1 MATARF
7 ELSPDASDSVSTT
20 PLAPAAGGGLRKR
33 LPAVERRALIL
44 EVARTLFARN
54 GFQGT
59 GMTEIAAAAGCSEPI
74 IYKHFASK
82 QALFAAVIE
91 ECALELRTVLDETL
105 AGSPDPLAAYAAF
118 ARRLVSEPRLIE
130 ITRLRTLAL
139 SLVHE
144 PVIHEALLRVSKLM
158 RGRWT
163 AILEEGQRNGTVRT
177 DIVAEH
183 VCLFGLGV
191 SLTAGYLQALG
202 GDPALAK
209 LPVMLDTMIG
219 LLRPPMTEGGEPL

>member
-1 MATARF
+1 V
-7 ELSPDASDSVSTT
+7 ASAPST
-20 PLAPAAGGGLRKR
+20 RKR

-54 GFQGT
+54 GFHATGT
-59 GMTEIAAAAGCSEPI
+59 TEIAEAAGCSEPI

-91 ECALELRTVLDETL
+91 ECALELRGMLDQTVSEH
-105 AGSPDPLAAYAAF
+105 ADPLEAYATF
-118 ARRLVSEPRLIE
+118 AQRLVSEPRFIE

-144 PVIHEALLRVSKLM
+144 PVIYEALVRVSEMM

-163 AILEEGQRNGTVRT
+163 AILEEGQRIGTVRG

-183 VCLFGLGV
+183 VCLLGLGV

-202 GDPALAK
+202 GDAALAK
-209 LPVMLDTMIG
+209 LPVMLDTMIA
-219 LLRPPMTEGGEPL
+219 LLRPPTPEGGAPV

>member
-1 MATARF
+1 VHP
-7 ELSPDASDSVSTT
+7 PDASAS
-20 PLAPAAGGGLRKR
+20 PLRRR
-33 LPAVERRALIL
+33 LPALERRALIL

-54 GFQGT
+54 GFHGT
-59 GMTEIAAAAGCSEPI
+59 GTTEIAAAAGCSEPI

-82 QALFAAVIE
+82 QALFAAALE
-91 ECALELRTVLDETL
+91 ECAIEMRDMLDQTL
-105 AGSPDPLAAYAAF
+105 VEHPDPLDAYATF
-118 ARRLVSEPRLIE
+118 ARRIVSEPRFIE

-144 PVIHEALLRVSKLM
+144 PVIHEALLRVSEMM

-163 AILEEGQRNGTVRT
+163 AILEEGQRKGTVRA

-202 GDPALAK
+202 GDAALAR
-209 LPVMLDTMIG
+209 LPVMLDTMIA
-219 LLRPPMTEGGEPL
+219 LLRPPMTEGGEPR

>member
-1 MATARF
+1 MA
-7 ELSPDASDSVSTT
+7 S
-20 PLAPAAGGGLRKR
+20 APAETAQRRR
-33 LPAVERRALIL
+33 LPAPERRTLIL
-44 EVARTLFARN
+44 EVARSLFARN
-54 GFQGT
+54 GFHATGT
-59 GMTEIAAAAGCSEPI
+59 NEIAAAAGCSEPI

-82 QALFAAVIE
+82 QALFAAVLE
-91 ECALELRTVLDETL
+91 ECAIEMRAMLDQTL
-105 AGSPDPLAAYAAF
+105 VEHSDPLEAYATF
-118 ARRLVSEPRLIE
+118 ARRIVSEPRFIE

-144 PVIHEALLRVSKLM
+144 PVIHEALLRVSEMM

-163 AILEEGQRNGTVRT
+163 EILEEGQRQGTVRT

-202 GDPALAK
+202 GEAALAR
-209 LPVMLDTMIG
+209 LPVMLDTMIA
-219 LLRPPMTEGGEPL
+219 LLRPPMTEGGEPQ

>member
-1 MATARF
+1 VATA
-7 ELSPDASDSVSTT
+7 PVS
-20 PLAPAAGGGLRKR
+20 LRKR
-33 LPAVERRALIL
+33 LPAGERRALIL
-44 EVARTLFARN
+44 DVARTLFARN

-59 GMTEIAAAAGCSEPI
+59 GTTEIAAAAGCSEPI

-91 ECALELRTVLDETL
+91 ECALEMRGLLDETL
-105 AGSPDPLAAYAAF
+105 AGHPDPLEAYAMF
-118 ARRLVSEPRLIE
+118 ARRFVSEPRFIE

-144 PVIHEALLRVSKLM
+144 PVIHEALLRVSETM

-163 AILEEGQRNGTVRT
+163 DILEEGQRRGTVRE
-177 DIVAEH
+177 DLVAEH
-183 VCLFGLGV
+183 VCLLGLGV

-202 GDPALAK
+202 GDAALAK
-209 LPVMLDTMIG
+209 LPVMLDTMIA
-219 LLRPPMTEGGEPL
+219 LLRPPIKQGGDSV

>member
-1 MATARF
+1 VAAVPS
-7 ELSPDASDSVSTT
+7 EH
-20 PLAPAAGGGLRKR
+20 PLRRR
-33 LPAVERRALIL
+33 LPAGERRALIL

-59 GMTEIAAAAGCSEPI
+59 GTTEIAAAAGCSEPI

-82 QALFAAVIE
+82 QALFAAVIA
-91 ECALELRTVLDETL
+91 ECAHDILALIEQTSLEHPDALD
-105 AGSPDPLAAYAAF
+105 GYSAF
-118 ARRLVSEPRLIE
+118 AQRMVSEPRYIE
-130 ITRLRTLAL
+130 ITRVRTLAL

-144 PVIHEALLRVSKLM
+144 PVILEALQQVSGLM

-163 AILEEGQRNGTVRT
+163 EILEEGQRQGSVRD

-202 GDPALAK
+202 GEVALAK
-209 LPVMLDTMIG
+209 LPVMLDTMIA
-219 LLRPPMTEGGEPL
+219 LLRPPTPEGGTPA

>member
-1 MATARF
+1 VTSA
-7 ELSPDASDSVSTT
+7 PSVP
-20 PLAPAAGGGLRKR
+20 PLEAPAPPLRKR

-44 EVARTLFARN
+44 EVARTRFARN
-54 GFQGT
+54 GFHGT
-59 GMTEIAAAAGCSEPI
+59 GTTEIAAAAGCSEPI

-82 QALFAAVIE
+82 QALFAAVLE
-91 ECALELRTVLDETL
+91 ECAMEMRDMLDQTL
-105 AGSPDPLAAYAAF
+105 VAHSDPLEAYATF
-118 ARRLVSEPRLIE
+118 ARRIVSEPRFIE

-144 PVIHEALLRVSKLM
+144 PVIHEALLRVSDMM

-163 AILEEGQRNGTVRT
+163 AILEEGQRKGTVRA

-191 SLTAGYLQALG
+191 SLAAGYLQALG
-202 GDPALAK
+202 GDAALAR
-209 LPVMLDTMIG
+209 LPVMLDTMIA
-219 LLRPPMTEGGEPL
+219 LLRPPTTEGGEPQ

>member
-1 MATARF
+1 V
-7 ELSPDASDSVSTT
+7 AS
-20 PLAPAAGGGLRKR
+20 APSLRKR
-33 LPAVERRALIL
+33 LPGVERRALIL

-54 GFQGT
+54 GFHATGT
-59 GMTEIAAAAGCSEPI
+59 TEIAEAAGCSEPI

-91 ECALELRTVLDETL
+91 ECALEIRGMLDQTL
-105 AGSPDPLAAYAAF
+105 AEHHDPLEAYQAF
-118 ARRLVSEPRLIE
+118 ARRLVSEPRFIE

-144 PVIHEALLRVSKLM
+144 PVINGALIRVSEMM

-163 AILEEGQRNGTVRT
+163 AILEEGQRLGTVRR

-183 VCLFGLGV
+183 VCLLGLGV

-202 GDPALAK
+202 GDAALAK
-209 LPVMLDTMIG
+209 LPVMLDTMIA
-219 LLRPPMTEGGEPL
+219 LLRPPTPEGGAPV

>member
-1 MATARF
+1 VATA
-7 ELSPDASDSVSTT
+7 PAS
-20 PLAPAAGGGLRKR
+20 LRPR
-33 LPAVERRALIL
+33 LPAGERRALIL

-54 GFQGT
+54 GFHGT
-59 GMTEIAAAAGCSEPI
+59 GTIEIATAAGCSEPV

-91 ECALELRTVLDETL
+91 ECALEMRALLDQTL
-105 AGSPDPLAAYAAF
+105 LEHADPLEAYATF
-118 ARRLVSEPRLIE
+118 ARRIVSEPRFIE

-144 PVIHEALLRVSKLM
+144 PVIHEALLRVSEMM

-163 AILEEGQRNGTVRT
+163 EILEEGQRLGTVRE

-183 VCLFGLGV
+183 VCLLGLGF

-202 GDPALAK
+202 GDVALAK
-209 LPVMLDTMIG
+209 LPVMLDTMIA
-219 LLRPPMTEGGEPL
+219 LLRPPIKQGGDAV

>member
-1 MATARF
+1 VTTA
-7 ELSPDASDSVSTT
+7 PSVP
-20 PLAPAAGGGLRKR
+20 PLEAPALPLRKR

-54 GFQGT
+54 GFHGT
-59 GMTEIAAAAGCSEPI
+59 GTTEIAAAAGCSEPI

-82 QALFAAVIE
+82 QALFAAVLE
-91 ECALELRTVLDETL
+91 ECAMEMTGMLDQTL
-105 AGSPDPLAAYAAF
+105 VEHPDPLEAYATF
-118 ARRLVSEPRLIE
+118 ARCIVSEPRFIE

-144 PVIHEALLRVSKLM
+144 PVIHEALLRVSEMM

-163 AILEEGQRNGTVRT
+163 AILEEGQLKGTVRA

-202 GDPALAK
+202 GDAALAR
-209 LPVMLDTMIG
+209 LPVMLDTMIA
-219 LLRPPMTEGGEPL
+219 LLRPPTTEGGEPQ

>member
-1 MATARF
+1 M
-7 ELSPDASDSVSTT
+7 PI
-20 PLAPAAGGGLRKR
+20 APVPVPESRKR
-33 LPAVERRALIL
+33 LPAGERRALIL
-44 EVARTLFARN
+44 EVARRLFAHN

-59 GMTEIAAAAGCSEPI
+59 GTTEIAAAAGCSEAI

-91 ECALELRTVLDETL
+91 ECARELRALLDQTL
-105 AGSPDPLAAYAAF
+105 VEHRDPLAAYSAF
-118 ARRLVSEPRLIE
+118 ARRVSCEPRFIE

-144 PVIHEALLRVSKLM
+144 PVIHAALLRVSEMM

-163 AILEEGQRNGTVRT
+163 AILEEGQRLGTVRN

-183 VCLFGLGV
+183 VALFGLGV

-202 GDPALAK
+202 GDAELAR
-209 LPVMLDTMIG
+209 LPVMLDAMIA
-219 LLRPPMTEGGEPL
+219 LLRPPIPEGGDPV

>member
-1 MATARF
+1 VATAPF
-7 ELSPDASDSVSTT
+7 ELSPESSDSVSST
-20 PLAPAAGGGLRKR
+20 PLAPSVSTQPRKR
-33 LPAVERRALIL
+33 LPAGERRALIL
-44 EVARTLFARN
+44 EVARRLFARN

-59 GMTEIAAAAGCSEPI
+59 GTTEIAAAAGCSEPI

-91 ECALELRTVLDETL
+91 ECALDLRQLLDDTQLEHQ
-105 AGSPDPLAAYAAF
+105 DPLEAYSTF
-118 ARRLVSEPRLIE
+118 ARRVVSEPRYIE

-144 PVIHEALLRVSKLM
+144 PVIHEALLRASETM

-163 AILEEGQRNGTVRT
+163 AILEEGQRLGTVRA

-202 GDPALAK
+202 GDVALAK
-209 LPVMLDTMIG
+209 LPVMLDTMIA
-219 LLRPPMTEGGEPL
+219 LLRPPITEGGEPR

>member
-1 MATARF
+1 VTTAPSVPPHATTA
-7 ELSPDASDSVSTT
+7 
-20 PLAPAAGGGLRKR
+20 APLRKR
-33 LPAVERRALIL
+33 LPALERRALIL
-44 EVARTLFARN
+44 EVARTLFAQN
-54 GFQGT
+54 GFHGT
-59 GMTEIAAAAGCSEPI
+59 GTTEIAAAAGCSEPI

-82 QALFAAVIE
+82 QALFAAVLE
-91 ECALELRTVLDETL
+91 ECAIEMRDMLDQTL
-105 AGSPDPLAAYAAF
+105 VEHSDPLEAYATF
-118 ARRLVSEPRLIE
+118 ARRIVSEPRFIE

-144 PVIHEALLRVSKLM
+144 PVIHEALLRVSEMM

-163 AILEEGQRNGTVRT
+163 AILEEGQRKGTVRA

-202 GDPALAK
+202 GDVALAR
-209 LPVMLDTMIG
+209 LPVMLDTMIA
-219 LLRPPMTEGGEPL
+219 LLRPPITEGGAPA